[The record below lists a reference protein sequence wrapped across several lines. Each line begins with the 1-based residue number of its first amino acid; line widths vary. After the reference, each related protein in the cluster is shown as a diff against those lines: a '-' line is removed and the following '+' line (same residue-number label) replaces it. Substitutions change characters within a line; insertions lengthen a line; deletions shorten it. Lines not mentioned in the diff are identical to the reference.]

1 VGDRLSTVQ
10 SGAIVSPPEVFA
22 VCCLGG
28 CCVGC
33 CADVSAGVR
42 VQVHVWSHMP
52 TGLLRAAD
60 RAPWGSPL
68 QLLLHSPLTSV
79 HTCQHYVSHSTDCR
93 ARLTTHRAAACSR
106 RSQHLWHMYMCR
118 TSETVAADGQRT
130 VWVAVRPTQSSGAGP
145 AEGVVQSHAGLLP
158 CTSLAGSQPQE
169 QGGQAAVAAMCGGC
183 VVWVVHMLLRSRSS
197 SVCQQHCDH
206 ATLFGDAV
214 QVHGS

>member
-1 VGDRLSTVQ
+1 MSTVQ
-10 SGAIVSPPEVFA
+10 SGGIVSPPEVFA

-33 CADVSAGVR
+33 CADVSSGVG

-68 QLLLHSPLTSV
+68 QLLLHSPLTSL
-79 HTCQHYVSHSTDCR
+79 HTCQHYVSHSTDGR

-130 VWVAVRPTQSSGAGP
+130 EVGGCAPYAVIRSRSCRGGGAEPRRALAMHKLGRLT
-145 AEGVVQSHAGLLP
+145 ATRAGE
-158 CTSLAGSQPQE
+158 AGS
-169 QGGQAAVAAMCGGC
+169 CSGC
-183 VVWVVHMLLRSRSS
+183 VVGHTCVVEVPEQQCMSAALRPCH
-197 SVCQQHCDH
+197 SVW
-206 ATLFGDAV
+206 
-214 QVHGS
+214 